1 VVTVTLELAQDGC
14 LRSLRASGHAGGA
27 ALGTNVACAAVT
39 VLLRTTAR
47 VLSGVQGLIT
57 EGGADSPGWMELK
70 VSPERSVAP
79 QWLRGVTDC
88 LVRGVS
94 DLAAEFPGEIA
105 VKIR

>member
-1 VVTVTLELAQDGC
+1 VVTVTLELAEDGC
-14 LRSLRASGHAGGA
+14 LRALRASGHAGGA

-47 VLSGVQGLIT
+47 VLSAVQGLVS
-57 EGGADSPGWMELK
+57 EGGADSPGHLELT
-70 VSPERSVAP
+70 VCPEVSVAP

-105 VKIR
+105 VRIR

>member
-1 VVTVTLELAQDGC
+1 
-14 LRSLRASGHAGGA
+14 
-27 ALGTNVACAAVT
+27 
-39 VLLRTTAR
+39 
-47 VLSGVQGLIT
+47 
-57 EGGADSPGWMELK
+57 MELK